1 MKLILQL
8 QSFHILNMV
17 ICRKKPYQEVSKR
30 NIKHNMQYFL
40 KDINCNYMKPHKV
53 LQGEVDGVAQQSA
66 WPAVQ
71 MAKLSPGKYSGKATG
86 AHVYQ
91 IITVICLFL
100 LPSGHWNQC
109 ESSMEMKMLW
119 SGIRLELPTRPEIT
133 TIIPHPSYFHMTTLI
148 PLIS

>member
-71 MAKLSPGKYSGKATG
+71 MAKLNPGK
-86 AHVYQ
+86 
-91 IITVICLFL
+91 
-100 LPSGHWNQC
+100 
-109 ESSMEMKMLW
+109 
-119 SGIRLELPTRPEIT
+119 
-133 TIIPHPSYFHMTTLI
+133 
-148 PLIS
+148 